1 MQISNYKKKVRT
13 SKEIVKGKL
22 KEKMSNERKEETSQ
36 HRESLLEDYANSL
49 PSYYELLNIYHE
61 Y

>member
-1 MQISNYKKKVRT
+1 M
-13 SKEIVKGKL
+13 G
-22 KEKMSNERKEETSQ
+22 NERKEETSQ